1 LNSSISAIKER
12 ISGKIWIL
20 AESNIVGF
28 KHIYTHT
35 HPYSQQITSPY
46 RHP

>member
-1 LNSSISAIKER
+1 M
-12 ISGKIWIL
+12 L
-20 AESNIVGF
+20 AVSNIVVF

-35 HPYSQQITSPY
+35 HPYGQQIAFPY